1 MECRDE
7 SLSSRWPADG
17 LEREIPTEA
26 ATESTASEIAERVEL
41 GSMALSLVRPLN
53 VEALLDEDAFAED
66 EFLPYWAELWPSGL
80 ALARHVGG
88 LDLTDRTVLELGC
101 GLGLPSLAAARR
113 GAEVTA
119 TDWAEDALA
128 LLRRNA
134 ARNGVSLRVVPLRWD
149 TPAALSGATF
159 DLVLAADVLY
169 EERNTGP
176 LLELLDA
183 TVTPTGEA
191 IVADPGRRHAAGF
204 LDEAARSWQ
213 VETRAET
220 SLRNGALYVLRRA
233 NSQAVDDRT

>member
-1 MECRDE
+1 MSEAIRG
-7 SLSSRWPADG
+7 PAAG
-17 LEREIPTEA
+17 
-26 ATESTASEIAERVEL
+26 EIAEHVDL
-41 GSMALSLVRPLN
+41 GALTLSLLRPPD

-66 EFLPYWAELWPSGL
+66 EFLPYWAELWPSGR
-80 ALARHVGG
+80 ALARHVAG
-88 LDLTDRTVLELGC
+88 LDLEGRTVLELGC

-113 GAEVTA
+113 GADVTA

-134 ARNGVSLRVVPLRWD
+134 ARNGVSLRLLPLRWD

-169 EERNTGP
+169 EARNARP

-183 TVTPTGEA
+183 TVALAGEA

-213 VETRAET
+213 VETRTET